1 MSSVLEYEVD
11 GLVIT
16 TDDELI
22 DGRVARVSAGRA
34 PPSGYVMIR
43 IDGGLAQSVGL
54 EEQIRLVR
62 GERAVFRTFEADH
75 VNTLTVNERGWEWGA
90 DEISETD
97 VRAIGRIADDHELL
111 LDSDGDH
118 PIPRGGS
125 IRLSGHG
132 VERIVSRKVEPKL
145 ITIVVNARKREVQP
159 GTISFEELV
168 CLAFPTPP
176 SGPNVSLTV
185 SWRKGPSNKPEGSLL
200 PGQSIHVV
208 EGMTFNVT
216 ATDKS

>member
-11 GLVIT
+11 GSVIA

-22 DGRVARVSAGRA
+22 DGRVARTAAGRA
-34 PPSGYVMIR
+34 PPSAYVMIR
-43 IDGGLAQSVGL
+43 IDRGLAQSVGL
-54 EEQIRLVR
+54 EEQIRLVC
-62 GERAVFRTFEADH
+62 GERAVFRTFESDH

-90 DEISETD
+90 DEISEAD
-97 VRAIGRIADDHELL
+97 VRAIGRIADDQGLF
-111 LDSDGDH
+111 LDSDGDR
-118 PIPRGGS
+118 PIPRGGL

-132 VERIVSRKVEPKL
+132 VERVVSRKVERKL
-145 ITIVVNARKREVQP
+145 ITIVVNARRREVQP

-168 CLAFPTPP
+168 RLAFPTPP

-185 SWRKGPSNKPEGSLL
+185 SWRKGPPNKPEGSLL
-200 PGQSIHVV
+200 PGQSVHVV